1 MTQGIIVVGAGPAGL
16 TASIYAARA
25 GMDVIVLEKTMPG
38 GYAALTDIIENYPGF
53 PEGIKGIEL
62 AEKMKKQ
69 AQRFDVNIVGI
80 EVKKITASP
89 QTFQVQTSSQ
99 LYTAPA
105 VIVATGTFPRKLSI
119 PGEEELRGRGVSYC
133 ATCDGPLFKDRTVAV
148 IGCGN
153 SGLQEGHF
161 LLNFVKDVLFVEYMQ
176 RITADKIL
184 QKKFENENRARFIL
198 GAMLVSINGR
208 EKVESI
214 TVKQRSDNT
223 EQTIAVDGVFIFVG
237 TTPASDC
244 IRGLVELDK
253 YGFVITDGELQTSVK
268 GMYAAGDIRSKH
280 IRQVVTACGE
290 GAEAAIN
297 AYHYV
302 ESLNM

>member
-1 MTQGIIVVGAGPAGL
+1 MAHEMIIVGAGPAGL

-25 GMDVIVLEKTMPG
+25 GMDVTVLEKAMPG

-53 PEGIKGIEL
+53 PEGIKGFEL
-62 AEKMKKQ
+62 AEKMKQQ
-69 AQRFDVNIVGI
+69 AQRFNVKIVGT
-80 EVKKITASP
+80 EVKKIDASP
-89 QTFQVQTSSQ
+89 QIIQVQTGSQ
-99 LYTAPA
+99 RFTAPA
-105 VIVATGTFPRKLSI
+105 VIVATGTSPRKLFI

-133 ATCDGPLFKDRTVAV
+133 ATCDGPLFKGRKVAV

-161 LLNFVKDVLFVEYMQ
+161 LLNFVSDVVFVEYLP
-176 RITADKIL
+176 RITADQIL
-184 QKKFENENRARFIL
+184 QKKFEHESRARFIL
-198 GAMLVSINGR
+198 GAMLVSINGK
-208 EKVESI
+208 EKIESI
-214 TVKQRSDNT
+214 TVKQRSDNS
-223 EQTIAVDGVFIFVG
+223 EQIIAVDGVFIFVG

-244 IRGLVELDK
+244 VRGIVELDK
-253 YGFVITDGELQTSVK
+253 NGFVVTRQDLTTSVK
-268 GMYAAGDIRSKH
+268 GIYAAGDIRSKH

>member
-1 MTQGIIVVGAGPAGL
+1 MAHGMIVVGAGPAGL

-25 GMDVIVLEKTMPG
+25 GMDVTVLEKAMPG

-53 PEGIKGIEL
+53 PDGIKGFEL
-62 AEKMKKQ
+62 AEKMKQQ
-69 AQRFDVNIVGI
+69 ALRFNVKIIGT
-80 EVKKITASP
+80 EVKKIDASP
-89 QTFQVQTSSQ
+89 RTIKVQTSSQ
-99 LYTAPA
+99 QFTAPV
-105 VIVATGTFPRKLSI
+105 VIVATGTSPRKLLI

-133 ATCDGPLFKDRTVAV
+133 ATCDGPLFKGKKVAV

-161 LLNFVKDVLFVEYMQ
+161 LLNFVSDVVFVEYLQ
-176 RITADKIL
+176 RITADQIL
-184 QKKFENENRARFIL
+184 QKKFEQESRARFML
-198 GAMLVSINGR
+198 GAMLVRINGT

-214 TVKQRSDNT
+214 TVKRRSDNSEET
-223 EQTIAVDGVFIFVG
+223 VAVDGVFIFVG

-244 IRGLVELDK
+244 VRGFVELDK
-253 YGFVITDGELQTSVK
+253 NGFVVTDAELSTSVK
-268 GMYAAGDIRSKH
+268 GIYAAGDIRSKH

>member
-1 MTQGIIVVGAGPAGL
+1 MAHDIIIVGAGPAGL

-25 GMDVIVLEKTMPG
+25 GMDVVVLEKSMPG

-53 PEGIKGIEL
+53 PDGIKGIDL

-69 AQRFDVNIVGI
+69 ALRFEVDIVGT
-80 EVKKITASP
+80 EVKKIEASP
-89 QTFQVQTSSQ
+89 PTFQVQTSSQ
-99 LYTAPA
+99 PYAAPA
-105 VIVATGTFPRKLSI
+105 VIIATGTSPRKLLI

-133 ATCDGPLFKDRTVAV
+133 ATCDGPLFKERKVAV

-161 LLNFVKDVLFVEYMQ
+161 LLNFVKDVVFVEYLP

-184 QKKFENENRARFIL
+184 RDKFEHEDRARFIL
-198 GAMLVSINGR
+198 GAMLVSINGTD
-208 EKVESI
+208 KVESI
-214 TVKQRSDNT
+214 TVKKRSDNSEET
-223 EQTIAVDGVFIFVG
+223 VAVDGVFIFVG
-237 TTPASDC
+237 TTPASEC
-244 IRGLVELDK
+244 VQRIVELDK
-253 YGFVITDGELQTSVK
+253 HGFVVTNQDLETSVR
-268 GMYAAGDIRSKH
+268 GLYAAGDIRSKH

-302 ESLNM
+302 ESLDV